1 MKASSRV
8 QSKIAAL
15 VLAVLVAV
23 LGAPSPASALAPPN
37 TLRNPLRMST
47 PDPQVTSAGGFYY
60 LTYSQG
66 AVISVARAASLT
78 GLAAA
83 PATVVWTGA
92 TDDPA
97 RCCDLW
103 APELHQVG
111 DHWYVY
117 YAADDGTA
125 SHHALQV
132 LESADPL
139 GPYHFK
145 NTLTGGALSTDPTV
159 LDQGGTHFLLWSKD
173 LGDGTSGLAIS
184 AMSNAWTL
192 TGTPTVISR
201 PTNSWETVGQAV
213 DEGPSV
219 LQRDGKLFVTFAAS
233 SCGSADQALGMLS
246 FTGTDVLSASAWTK
260 SAGPVFARSDANWV
274 FGPGQNSYFS
284 SPDGS
289 EVWNAYYAVTSPGGA
304 AYGSCGAD
312 RSLRVQK
319 VRWSANGT
327 PLFGAPAAS
336 WQSQTLPAGDPGG
349 AVVPTGF
356 YRLTPQH
363 DTGKALDVGGCSS
376 ADNAKVDTYAYN
388 GGRCQQWFIDYQG
401 DGSYT
406 ISDRNSGKALEVL
419 NCASAR
425 NSTVDIYPYWG
436 GDCQEWYLDPVGDGS
451 YRITHR
457 LTGQA
462 LDVLNCSTAA
472 VPAVDIYPYWG
483 AGLGTC
489 QQWKLEPVT

>member
-1 MKASSRV
+1 M
-8 QSKIAAL
+8 
-15 VLAVLVAV
+15 
-23 LGAPSPASALAPPN
+23 
-37 TLRNPLRMST
+37 
-47 PDPQVTSAGGFYY
+47 
-60 LTYSQG
+60 
-66 AVISVARAASLT
+66 
-78 GLAAA
+78 
-83 PATVVWTGA
+83 WTGA

-246 FTGTDVLSASAWTK
+246 FTPHRRALRERMDEIRWPGFRPFRRELGFRPWAEQLLLVAGRQRGLERLLRGDLTRRSRVRKLWCGPFVASPESTLECQ
-260 SAGPVFARSDANWV
+260 RH
-274 FGPGQNSYFS
+274 
-284 SPDGS
+284 
-289 EVWNAYYAVTSPGGA
+289 A
-304 AYGSCGAD
+304 AF
-312 RSLRVQK
+312 
-319 VRWSANGT
+319 W
-327 PLFGAPAAS
+327 
-336 WQSQTLPAGDPGG
+336 
-349 AVVPTGF
+349 
-356 YRLTPQH
+356 
-363 DTGKALDVGGCSS
+363 CSS
-376 ADNAKVDTYAYN
+376 GILAIPDAA
-388 GGRCQQWFIDYQG
+388 GG
-401 DGSYT
+401 
-406 ISDRNSGKALEVL
+406 
-419 NCASAR
+419 
-425 NSTVDIYPYWG
+425 
-436 GDCQEWYLDPVGDGS
+436 
-451 YRITHR
+451 
-457 LTGQA
+457 
-462 LDVLNCSTAA
+462 
-472 VPAVDIYPYWG
+472 
-483 AGLGTC
+483 
-489 QQWKLEPVT
+489 